1 MFTIDSVSNK
11 TVDSVERKKPPI
23 QTITSDEDSDT
34 EYDSE
39 TGIKYWTWSII
50 PNHVFYSRIFLCVF
64 VHFLG

>member
-1 MFTIDSVSNK
+1 MDYLFTIDDSVSNK

-39 TGIKYWTWSII
+39 TGKNIGQE
-50 PNHVFYSRIFLCVF
+50 LA
-64 VHFLG
+64 L